1 MKTQTLTNAELKDQ
15 QKVDHSRFAREFRK
29 TKQDWTIDSWCNKLG
44 ITRRGLETHP
54 NVKDI
59 RTLLDFDAYDHLM
72 TEKDRDIWKHA
83 WRWVYEKQLP
93 IGAHIEKRL
102 LSIVE
107 NCKYREQRCQQQR
120 EARKLQRQQKWSHTQ
135 NGHDKGDHNDEAK
148 GSQSAEELLSTVQQH
163 MDDGSRK
170 G

>member
-1 MKTQTLTNAELKDQ
+1 MKTLTNAELKDQ
-15 QKVDHSRFAREFRK
+15 QKVDHSRFAKEFRK

-59 RTLLDFDAYDHLM
+59 RILLDFDAYDHLM
-72 TEKDRDIWKHA
+72 TEKDRKIWEHA
-83 WRWVYEKQLP
+83 WNWVYKKQLP
-93 IGAHIEKRL
+93 ISPYINRGL

-107 NCKYREQRCQQQR
+107 NCKRTGYIRV
-120 EARKLQRQQKWSHTQ
+120 RKLKQSGRTINEMKS
-135 NGHDKGDHNDEAK
+135 DHNNEAK